1 MRTLALTLLLVLG
14 LVIACPAAAWAHSPQ
29 GIKVV
34 GEITAW
40 DAEARQFTVKDAA
53 GTLWTFAWDAET
65 HFTGPGPGAPGKRVT
80 VRWWHEREHRDVLRA
95 TDVKFLDQSTR

>member
-1 MRTLALTLLLVLG
+1 MRTVPSAVLVIALLLVCVAG
-14 LVIACPAAAWAHSPQ
+14 AAWAHSPQ

-34 GEITAW
+34 GEVTAW
-40 DAEARQFTVKDAA
+40 DAKAQRFTVKDSA
-53 GTLWTFAWDAET
+53 GTLWTFSWDAET

-95 TDVKFLDQSTR
+95 TDIKFVDPRAR